1 MFTKFVLL
9 SILTTATYAS
19 IKSHMT
25 PGHNTDSNLDK
36 DLLLMTK
43 DEMGEQN
50 RELDLLVEQYKVMRV
65 NDLSQ
70 EKMTLDEEQLSK
82 YNYTLAHC
90 LISPTFGLIV
100 QN

>member
-9 SILTTATYAS
+9 SILTTLTYAS

-36 DLLLMTK
+36 DLFLMTK
-43 DEMGEQN
+43 DEMGDQN
-50 RELDLLVEQYKVMRV
+50 RELDLLIEEYKVMRE
-65 NDLSQ
+65 NDLSK

-82 YNYTLAHC
+82 YHNLVVLMVFSST
-90 LISPTFGLIV
+90 
-100 QN
+100 